1 MMLKHDILIIGGGLT
16 GLRAAVGLCDKYDV
30 GLISKVYPVRSH
42 SIAAQ
47 GGINASLA
55 NNPEGRDDTWEKHT
69 FDTVKGSDYLG
80 DQNAIEIMCKEAPGI
95 VYEME
100 HWGCPF
106 SRFSDGTIAQRP
118 FGGGGFPRTCFSA
131 DVTGHSLLNTLYERA
146 VYKKVKIYP
155 EWFVTELCVEDG
167 QCHGVIVLDIK
178 SGELLPVRAKVT
190 LFGTGGYG
198 RVYRNSTNAL
208 INTGSGI
215 GMAYK
220 SGVGLKDMEFVQ
232 FHPTTLIG
240 TNILMTEGCRGEGGY
255 LLNNKGERFMKKY
268 APTAMELAPRDIVSR
283 CIQTEMEEG
292 RGFEHPLGTY
302 IQLDLR
308 HLGEKKI
315 LERLPGIRSIC
326 IDFIG
331 IDPVKEPIPIMP
343 SQHYSMGGI
352 DVNEKG
358 ASKIKGFYAAGECS
372 CVSVHGANRLG
383 GNSLLDTIVFG
394 KLAARVIDEELSATE
409 LKPKERPLQKAKT
422 EVEKKITRLTQPG
435 GERPYKLAAD
445 LGATMSEKVG
455 IFRTKKELTQAL
467 DEVIKIKE
475 RYKNISISS
484 ADKHMNY
491 ELHNALELE
500 YMLEVA
506 HTIVLGALLRQESRG
521 AHFRRDFPTRN
532 DKKWLKHTVAKIGKK
547 GEPLISYKDV
557 VITKYQPMERKY

>member
-1 MMLKHDILIIGGGLT
+1 
-16 GLRAAVGLCDKYDV
+16 
-30 GLISKVYPVRSH
+30 
-42 SIAAQ
+42 
-47 GGINASLA
+47 
-55 NNPEGRDDTWEKHT
+55 
-69 FDTVKGSDYLG
+69 
-80 DQNAIEIMCKEAPGI
+80 
-95 VYEME
+95 
-100 HWGCPF
+100 
-106 SRFSDGTIAQRP
+106 
-118 FGGGGFPRTCFSA
+118 
-131 DVTGHSLLNTLYERA
+131 
-146 VYKKVKIYP
+146 
-155 EWFVTELCVEDG
+155 
-167 QCHGVIVLDIK
+167 
-178 SGELLPVRAKVT
+178 
-190 LFGTGGYG
+190 
-198 RVYRNSTNAL
+198 
-208 INTGSGI
+208 
-215 GMAYK
+215 MAYK
-220 SGVGLKDMEFVQ
+220 AGVGLKDMEFVQ

-308 HLGEKKI
+308 HLGAKKI

-358 ASKIKGFYAAGECS
+358 ASKTKGFYAAGECA

-394 KLAARVIDEELSATE
+394 KLAAKAIDEELSASKI
-409 LKPKERPLQKAKT
+409 KPKEKPLQKLLGN
-422 EVEKKITRLTQPG
+422 VEKKLANLSQPG

-455 IFRTKKELTQAL
+455 VFRTKKELVQAL

-475 RYKNISISS
+475 SYKNVSISS

-506 HTIVLGALLRQESRG
+506 HTIILGALLREESRG
-521 AHFRRDFPTRN
+521 AHFRRDFTTRN
-532 DKKWLKHTVAKIGKK
+532 DKKWLKHTIAKMGKK
-547 GEPLISYKDV
+547 GEPLISYKEV
-557 VITKYQPMERKY
+557 NITKYQPMERKY